1 MRATPLELT
10 KNKIEDVDGVH
21 GVVLVLPSS
30 SSSSSSIFLPI
41 LSLSSSRVHPC
52 SWGVER
58 GRVANEWVSENWVK
72 GCNFS

>member
-1 MRATPLELT
+1 MRATSLELT

-21 GVVLVLPSS
+21 GMVLVLPFSFSFSS
-30 SSSSSSIFLPI
+30 FSLFLPI

-58 GRVANEWVSENWVK
+58 ERVANE
-72 GCNFS
+72 